1 MPSQVRSDERTHR
14 NDSRPACTDVVECTT
29 NEPAPESLPFGGRL
43 DVRMH
48 EDNCV
53 ALPPVPN
60 LAEHLPA
67 AEELIAK
74 LGRIV
79 LNDEVG
85 HDARP

>member
-1 MPSQVRSDERTHR
+1 
-14 NDSRPACTDVVECTT
+14 
-29 NEPAPESLPFGGRL
+29 
-43 DVRMH
+43 MH